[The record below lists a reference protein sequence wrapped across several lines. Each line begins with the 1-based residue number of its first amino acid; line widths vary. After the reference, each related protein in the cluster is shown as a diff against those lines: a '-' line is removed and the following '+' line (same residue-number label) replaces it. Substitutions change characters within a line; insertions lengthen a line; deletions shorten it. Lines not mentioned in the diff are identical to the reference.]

1 MIDLTAD
8 KNFKELKAKFDDYYE
23 RILQPKLQEN
33 DKIRNRYFGMFIVLL
48 IMAAIFYPLVLLML
62 ITTSNDNLPDI
73 GMVLVLSGGVIMV
86 VRGPIYF

>member
-62 ITTSNDNLPDI
+62 ITKL
-73 GMVLVLSGGVIMV
+73 LRCLEKH
-86 VRGPIYF
+86 RKRLFLW